1 MDIVIGMP
9 GRWIAVRGVGSVD
22 PGRIAGVGQTLPSQR
37 VDVEGVN
44 LVAGIVAVAAS
55 PDNEA
60 GSLQAAMTLA
70 DHPEG
75 ATLASCE
82 CGTSYH
88 RPG

>member
-1 MDIVIGMP
+1 MP

-44 LVAGIVAVAAS
+44 LVAGIVAPQTMRRALFVSKAAL
-55 PDNEA
+55 
-60 GSLQAAMTLA
+60 LQAAMTLA
-70 DHPEG
+70 DHPDG
-75 ATLASCE
+75 ATLARCE
-82 CGTSYH
+82 FGTSYQ